1 MIVIMKFG
9 SIVGTGNETNTK
21 VTNCYYLEG
30 TYAGGINGKDEN
42 GQAEPKEKDE
52 MITQEFVNKLNEND
66 TEETVW
72 KKDEKG
78 GYPIFN

>member
-1 MIVIMKFG
+1 MILKFG
-9 SIVGTGNETNTK
+9 SIVGTAGENNTT

-30 TYAGGINGKDEN
+30 TCAGGINGKNEV
-42 GQAEPKEKDE
+42 GKAEEKKESE
-52 MITQEFVNKLNEND
+52 MTTQDFVDKLNEVN
-66 TEETVW
+66 TETVW